1 MTTIK
6 IPTPLRTFTDGN
18 GEVQVSG
25 ETVGAALGDLLGKY
39 PDLRQHLY
47 NGSELRNFVNIF
59 IGEEDIRY
67 RDGLETPLES
77 GDALRIIP
85 SIAGGDYEHESRSE

>member
-6 IPTPLRTFTDGN
+6 IPTPLRAYTGGN
-18 GEVQVSG
+18 AEISVKG
-25 ETVGAALGDLLGKY
+25 ETVGDALTDLVTQH

-47 NGSELRNFVNIF
+47 NGNNLRNFVNIF

-67 RDGLETPLES
+67 RDGLETPLEP
-77 GDALRIIP
+77 DDNLRIIP
-85 SIAGGDYEHESRSE
+85 SIAGG

>member
-6 IPTPLRTFTDGN
+6 FPTPLRAYTG
-18 GEVQVSG
+18 GSAEISVKG
-25 ETVGAALGDLLGKY
+25 ETVGDALTDLVTQH

-47 NGSELRNFVNIF
+47 NGDDLRNFVNVF

-67 RDGLETPLES
+67 RDGLETPLEPS
-77 GDALRIIP
+77 DNLRIIP
-85 SIAGGDYEHESRSE
+85 SIAGGRA